1 MKEVKILIVEDEVS
15 IRGFMVDYLDMKGYK
30 NILTA
35 STGKEAIEKIEKD
48 KPDIAFLD
56 IQLADNIDGMQVLK
70 ESRHI
75 SPQTKVIMLS
85 AYQDKYGK
93 EAKELGCY
101 AFLKKPIEIGMIGK
115 ILQETAKE

>member
-1 MKEVKILIVEDEVS
+1 MRQIKILIVEDEESV
-15 IRGFMVDYLDMKGYK
+15 RGFMVDYLGMKGYE
-30 NILTA
+30 NIITA

-70 ESRHI
+70 ESRQI

-93 EAKELGCY
+93 EAEELGSY
-101 AFLKKPIEIGMIGK
+101 AFLKKPIQIGMLGK
-115 ILQETAKE
+115 ILQEAVKE